1 MPPKIRQL
9 KAALRKAGFSQIRTR
24 GSHTTWSHPSL
35 PHIPV
40 TLSGNDGKD
49 AKPYQIKDVQNAL
62 KQLGEDT

>member
-9 KAALRKAGFSQIRTR
+9 KATLKKAGFLQIRTR
-24 GSHTTWSHPSL
+24 GSHTTWVHPLL
-35 PHIPV
+35 PNVPV

-62 KQLGEDT
+62 KYLGEDI